1 MTRFL
6 PRATA
11 MAKLFIDGQ
20 AGTTGLKIYDQL
32 KARGDIELLQIP
44 EHARKDAKAK
54 AAIFDAADIVV
65 LCLPDA
71 AAKEAVT
78 LLGDTRGKI
87 LDASSAHR
95 TAAGWVYGLPEL
107 DDEQA
112 AHIRGATRVSNPG
125 CYSTGF
131 ILAVRPLVA
140 AGILPVDY
148 PVTANAVS
156 GYTGGGKELIER
168 YRAHPTRQGHDDWSF
183 RPYALALTHKH
194 VPEMQKYTG
203 LAHPP
208 LFVPA
213 VVNFAQGMLVSV
225 PLAHRALKGA
235 PTAAD
240 LHAVLARY
248 YENSPLVR
256 VLPLQDEGQLD
267 RGFLSP
273 LGLQDTNF
281 VELMVYGNAAQ
292 SVVMARL
299 DNLGKGASLA
309 AIQNIELM
317 LGLR

>member
-1 MTRFL
+1 MPTI
-6 PRATA
+6 
-11 MAKLFIDGQ
+11 FIDGQ

-32 KARGDIELLQIP
+32 KARGDVELLQIP
-44 EHARKDAKAK
+44 EQARKDARAK
-54 AAIFDAADIVV
+54 AALFDAADVAV

-71 AAKEAVT
+71 AAKEAVALVSNPRT
-78 LLGDTRGKI
+78 KI

-95 TAAGWVYGLPEL
+95 TADGWVYGLPEL
-107 DDEQA
+107 DSEQA
-112 AHIRGATRVSNPG
+112 ARIRGATRVSNPG
-125 CYSTGF
+125 CYPTGF

-148 PVTANAVS
+148 PVTVNAVS
-156 GYTGGGKELIER
+156 GYSGGGKELIER
-168 YRAHPTRQGHDDWSF
+168 YRAHPIEPGEDDWSY
-183 RPYALALTHKH
+183 RPYALALAHKH

-203 LAHPP
+203 LTHPP

-225 PLAHRALKGA
+225 PLTHRALKGA

-248 YENSPLVR
+248 YEKSPLVR
-256 VLPLQDEGQLD
+256 VLPLQDETQLE

-281 VELMVYGNAAQ
+281 VELMVYGNAQQ
-292 SVVMARL
+292 SVVIARL

-317 LGLR
+317 LGLH